1 VPRDDYRAH
10 AQARPID
17 GVLGLYPHPGHQE
30 PVDLS
35 RCPAQTPAA
44 RAILGR
50 IVPPEEVETVLVQAH
65 GGRARVALRA
75 GTARL
80 VRGDAIVSL
89 DVDGD
94 RLEASWPAWTPQSPD
109 SLPALRR
116 AVVDWLD
123 PTPDDDVVEVG
134 CGVGTLSLPVA
145 RRAASL
151 LGVDETR
158 VAVADAA
165 RNAAHAGVSASFR
178 VGRAR
183 KSLRRLIATGVRAD
197 LVLIH
202 AMRRPLGP
210 AVMSAVAAMRPRRV
224 LYVAPSAASLAR
236 DLAVSSLMPTRIG
249 FIDQLPG
256 TAHLLTLAVLERE
269 R

>member
-1 VPRDDYRAH
+1 MPRDDYRAH

-134 CGVGTLSLPVA
+134 CGVGTRHREA
-145 RRAASL
+145 ER
-151 LGVDETR
+151 T
-158 VAVADAA
+158 DAA